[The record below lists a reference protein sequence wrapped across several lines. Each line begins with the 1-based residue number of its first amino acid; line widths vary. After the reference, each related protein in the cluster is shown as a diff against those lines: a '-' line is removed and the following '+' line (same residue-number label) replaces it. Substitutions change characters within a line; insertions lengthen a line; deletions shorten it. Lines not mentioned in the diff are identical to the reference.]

1 MQSLS
6 LAAANEFTHGNT
18 PKVVFEENKGQVVD
32 QTGQSRNDVLYI
44 GTHGDA
50 QYIITGNG
58 VSHQLHAVN
67 GEGENQSAS
76 FQRIDMEWLG
86 SSFQGKQQGYL
97 KQDGSNNYYTSS
109 RAGIEGVSSFGEVRL
124 FNVYPG
130 IDVRVYSIDNVLEY
144 DFELAPNVDWHQIQI
159 RVSGTTARINHDGE
173 LELATPLG
181 VIRESAPRVFQEGKK
196 LDSRWVMSG
205 NNTFGFEIN
214 NAVKGKAITIDP
226 VVLIWSN
233 QIGGSAN
240 ETAESVATDGS
251 GNVIIAGNTSSVRNI
266 ATSGA
271 HQTVIGGLQD
281 AYVAKFDGS
290 GKRIWATYYG
300 SVGNESGQSCAVDGL
315 GNIFLA
321 GQAGG
326 ASPNSIATTGSY
338 QATNAS
344 GSFDLYLAKF
354 NSAGIRQWATYYG
367 GSGVENYADVAT
379 DASGNIFLAGI
390 TNSATGIATTGA
402 HQTTLGGSTD
412 GFLVKFTGGGSRV
425 WSTYYGGSLDEG
437 SQISCATDVNG
448 NVAMAG
454 ETRSTNNMASSGAYQ
469 QSIGGNIDAYVVRF
483 NSSGVRS
490 WGSYIGGTASDR
502 SRSVAI
508 DGNGNVVVAGW
519 TASTAGIATAGAYQ
533 TTFGGGASDA
543 FVSSFNQNGAI
554 NFSTYKGSST
564 SEQGYA
570 MAVENSGNIY
580 VVTNGPTAIESFTS
594 SGAYISNN
602 TYTGPFYGALLN
614 VCSGGNGVLLACGQA
629 NSNALVEKYQVGS
642 VSGFV
647 FNDVNSNCQQ
657 DAGDVAV
664 PNMRFLVQPGN
675 QFVQSDNS
683 GRLAILS
690 IPDGAYTLYPDTLQ
704 SAWYATCGNALAF
717 NVVNGAAS
725 ITPVGVKP
733 KNACSAPDITI
744 YSSTLRPCVSN
755 QKIRVTACNKS
766 TATVNLVSAF
776 ADVDFDANV
785 TPTSSTVNYFQVGG
799 NTWRFVLGDITPGNC
814 VDFNVNVDVSCNVVS
829 GQSLCMQAKLFPAD
843 SCALVNAIYPGTQN
857 GLNIYGGGIPCTM
870 PWDTSALTVKGL
882 CQNGSVFFDVINTAG
897 SNGNMM
903 CYSQVR
909 IFTDGILT
917 QVDSV
922 QLLGG
927 QVKSYVL
934 PGNGQT
940 MRLEVDQHPLAPFY
954 STPSVTVE
962 MCGNT
967 ANWTPGLVN
976 ALPANDASPAVDIYC
991 AVADEQMPQFSK
1003 RGYPTG
1009 VTSSNL
1015 IYPNRQLQYFIEF
1028 TNTSNDTVFNAII
1041 RDTLDV
1047 SLNPFSVSAGGSSQ
1061 PYQFRMYGNGILE
1074 WRFNNMNLP
1083 PATSGDNKGY
1093 VSFTVEQNP
1102 DLPDNTVI
1110 NNKAFV
1116 TFNSGSPTPTNGTI
1130 HTVSRQL
1137 FSVQAC
1143 PPPTING
1150 VASICQGSSTTL
1162 SVSGSYLSYLWSTG
1176 ATTPSITTSTAGTYT
1191 VSVTDFNGCV
1201 NSASRTVVVN
1211 GNPTPTITGN
1221 FSVCFGSSA
1230 TLNAS
1235 SGFVSYLWSTGATT
1249 SSISTTTSGLYT
1261 VTVTNSAG
1269 CTGTASQTATINPK
1283 PTPTITGVFDIC
1295 QGNSALLN
1303 ATSGFVSYLWSNGA
1317 TSSSIAP
1324 TAAGTYTV
1332 TVTNAN
1338 GCTGVASQNVTVAA
1352 NPTPVITGIFT
1363 VCQGN
1368 LAILNA
1374 TSGFSSY
1381 LWSTGATFSSINTSA
1396 AGTYTVTVT
1405 NASGCT
1411 GSKSQVVTV
1420 NPNPTPSI
1428 TGVFSVCQGSAATLT
1443 ATAGFNSYLWST
1455 GASTQ
1460 TINPTV
1466 SGSYTVTV
1474 TNSNGCTGI
1483 ASQSVTI
1490 LASPTPIVSGVF
1502 AICQGGSATLTAS
1515 SGFSSY
1521 SWSTG
1526 ATTQT
1531 INPTAAGTY
1540 TVTVTNANGCTGS
1553 ASQVVTV
1560 GSTTSSTV
1568 NATRCPGTS
1577 YTLPNGQAVSVSG
1590 TYVTT
1595 LTGSNGCDS
1604 IVTTN
1609 LTFADTQA
1617 PTVSSCPNGFTSCNP
1632 VSWVAPVFSDNCS
1645 FSVTS
1650 NFQPGATLPLGTNT
1664 ITYTATDAG
1673 GNTATCSFVV
1683 TVVDYTISFN
1693 KTNVSCN
1700 GGNNGS
1706 ATAIATGTSGAV
1718 TYLWNTGAITQTINN
1733 LTAGNYTVTVTNG
1746 TCSRQ
1751 ASVSI
1756 TQPAI
1761 FTASITPGG
1770 ATTFCQGGN
1779 VTLTAT
1785 AGASYQWNTGATTQ
1799 SISVS
1804 TSGSYTVTVT
1814 NAAGCVATSAPVAV
1828 TVNPNVTASVS
1839 ISANPS
1845 GPVSATTS
1853 ITFTA
1858 TPVNGGSAPIYQWKR
1873 NGVNVGTNSSTYTN
1887 SSWVNNDVVQCVM
1900 TSNATCVIGSPA
1912 TSNSITISVT
1922 ISAGA
1927 PKFVVSDLN
1936 SNTANYYDSSFV
1948 FISSSPLSTTV
1959 LNGNTNAADVFVSGG
1974 FGYIADGV
1982 TLGRIYRSAQAGVP
1996 SVASR
2001 NLRSNTG
2008 AALNQATGVYTIGDT
2023 LYLLDKKGKAI
2034 YSYTLSQSFTGTT
2047 NLNAFAKK
2055 SLANQNITA
2064 EAMGYDGTNF
2074 FVLEN
2079 GNTKAIYR
2087 YPIGSTGT
2095 IVRSRPLQTPAGVAL
2110 TDILGLVADGSRVW
2124 VTDNGTDMVYAFN
2137 KAALFTGS
2145 NTIPL
2150 NAISQFSLNSGNL
2163 NASGIALTTTTSLLR
2178 NNLNEVID
2186 ASLMAW
2192 PNPTSGNINIRLD
2205 GFNET
2210 EAIRLSVFDLNGRLV
2225 LNQEVAPSTSSIA
2238 TLDLTSIK
2246 SGLYAIVA
2254 EQGDLRRSVRIV
2266 VD

>member
-1 MQSLS
+1 MKSHLSKMLLAMACCVQSLS
-6 LAAANEFTHGNT
+6 TAAANEFTHGNT

-67 GEGENQSAS
+67 GEGENQSVS

-196 LDSRWVMSG
+196 LDSRWVKTAH
-205 NNTFGFEIN
+205 NTFGFEIT

-580 VVTNGPTAIESFTS
+580 VVTNGPTALESFTS

-744 YSSTLRPCVSN
+744 YSSTLRPCVSS

-882 CQNGSVFFDVINTAG
+882 CQNGSVFFDVINNAG

-927 QVKSYVL
+927 QVKSYLL

-1083 PATSGDNKGY
+1083 PAASGDNKGY

-1718 TYLWNTGAITQTINN
+1718 TYLWNTGATTQTINN

-1761 FTASITPGG
+1761 FTASITP
-1770 ATTFCQGGN
+1770 
-1779 VTLTAT
+1779 
-1785 AGASYQWNTGATTQ
+1785 
-1799 SISVS
+1799 
-1804 TSGSYTVTVT
+1804 
-1814 NAAGCVATSAPVAV
+1814 
-1828 TVNPNVTASVS
+1828 
-1839 ISANPS
+1839 
-1845 GPVSATTS
+1845 
-1853 ITFTA
+1853 
-1858 TPVNGGSAPIYQWKR
+1858 
-1873 NGVNVGTNSSTYTN
+1873 
-1887 SSWVNNDVVQCVM
+1887 
-1900 TSNATCVIGSPA
+1900 
-1912 TSNSITISVT
+1912 
-1922 ISAGA
+1922 
-1927 PKFVVSDLN
+1927 
-1936 SNTANYYDSSFV
+1936 
-1948 FISSSPLSTTV
+1948 
-1959 LNGNTNAADVFVSGG
+1959 
-1974 FGYIADGV
+1974 
-1982 TLGRIYRSAQAGVP
+1982 
-1996 SVASR
+1996 
-2001 NLRSNTG
+2001 
-2008 AALNQATGVYTIGDT
+2008 
-2023 LYLLDKKGKAI
+2023 
-2034 YSYTLSQSFTGTT
+2034 
-2047 NLNAFAKK
+2047 
-2055 SLANQNITA
+2055 
-2064 EAMGYDGTNF
+2064 
-2074 FVLEN
+2074 
-2079 GNTKAIYR
+2079 
-2087 YPIGSTGT
+2087 
-2095 IVRSRPLQTPAGVAL
+2095 
-2110 TDILGLVADGSRVW
+2110 
-2124 VTDNGTDMVYAFN
+2124 
-2137 KAALFTGS
+2137 
-2145 NTIPL
+2145 
-2150 NAISQFSLNSGNL
+2150 
-2163 NASGIALTTTTSLLR
+2163 
-2178 NNLNEVID
+2178 
-2186 ASLMAW
+2186 
-2192 PNPTSGNINIRLD
+2192 
-2205 GFNET
+2205 
-2210 EAIRLSVFDLNGRLV
+2210 
-2225 LNQEVAPSTSSIA
+2225 
-2238 TLDLTSIK
+2238 
-2246 SGLYAIVA
+2246 
-2254 EQGDLRRSVRIV
+2254 
-2266 VD
+2266 